1 MNLTE
6 HYIKVLKEEK
16 NHELIITNNN
26 PLTYIYGLKEEKNH
40 ELIITNNNPLTI
52 RSVKDIDNEFSI
64 IKDKSTE
71 AFTIIETTVLPRFH
85 HPSTLLHRKEN
96 LLTKFFVNVVLDDT
110 VNLNDL
116 KDIQFCYGSEK
127 VKMFKSF
134 KQTLDFLKIDQEYEP
149 FYKNENGPLALK
161 TYYFKNKDNTIPKIT
176 INKLVNY
183 CIEKNE
189 QELLFELVKS
199 NLNNIYIEALPKIEQ
214 ILQDSN
220 YIEEYKELLDAKNN
234 QYNKLFEEKSVNIIP
249 LTLSYPYLLKQ
260 YSLKASEKT
269 NATSTDYE
277 LLIGQVAIIMKTHK
291 KELNFKRFS
300 ITNRIITDNDL
311 LLQIEDNN
319 GFKKDMFIRL
329 FEEYLKVFSSQV
341 NQKLE
346 SEKSTVSKAIY
357 DVKEKF
363 QKSEK
368 EAVKNYIDL
377 KLQDDLVNNEKV
389 VQRKRT
395 SKI

>member
-26 PLTYIYGLKEEKNH
+26 PLTYIYGLKKDIKVRTVN
-40 ELIITNNNPLTI
+40 
-52 RSVKDIDNEFSI
+52 DIDNEFNI

-71 AFTIIETTVLPRFH
+71 AFTVLETTIIPRFH
-85 HPSTLLHRKEN
+85 HPSILLHRKEN

-269 NATSTDYE
+269 NAASTDYE